1 MRRTHAACAAL
12 TALGA
17 ALVVSLGAPTAGAA
31 PVTGSFGAGGT
42 SGELSSGVGWT
53 ATRALGDAGVF
64 SLSTPQTNTVTFDRP
79 VLSVDVA
86 VSGLVAAGTGLECVV
101 LPVGTVVVDLNLYAY
116 DASTRTVCGTAARPN
131 VAAPATF
138 RVTGVTSVTFT
149 GTGGSTSNQWS
160 RQIVLGDVVVDRA
173 SAVLVDDAASTVVG
187 APAEIDVLGNDELPD
202 GSTGFVLD
210 TTSAQGGTVV
220 DNGDG
225 TVTYTPAPGFVGTDT
240 FAYRVTGPD
249 GVEVSATV
257 TVTVTEEA
265 PPPVPMVAGGLAA
278 AGLAGAGLLGLRAV
292 RAGGRAAPPRRAR
305 PAAS

>member
-1 MRRTHAACAAL
+1 MRRTHTARTAL
-12 TALGA
+12 TALGV

-31 PVTGSFGAGGT
+31 QITGSFGTGGT
-42 SGELSSGVGWT
+42 SGELSNGVGWT
-53 ATRALGDAGVF
+53 ATRALGDGGAF
-64 SLSTPQTNTVTFDRP
+64 SLTTLQTNTVTFDRP

-101 LPVGTVVVDLNLYAY
+101 LPVGTVVVDLNRYAY
-116 DASTRTVCGTAARPN
+116 EASTRTVCGTAARPN

-149 GTGGSTSNQWS
+149 GSGGSTSNQWS

-225 TVTYTPAPGFVGTDT
+225 TVTYTPATGFVGTDT

-257 TVTVTEEA
+257 TVTVTEDA
-265 PPPVPMVAGGLAA
+265 PPPVPMAAGGFAA
-278 AGLAGAGLLGLRAV
+278 AGLACAGLGFSAV
-292 RAGGRAAPPRRAR
+292 RAADRAAPPRRAR